1 MSEKTE
7 PSVTKEEAKSAP
19 LQKSPDLEALRKS
32 RGLTLENIFIMTRV
46 SITILKAIENGEFHL
61 LPAPVYTKRFIQA
74 YANAIG
80 IDAGSILAHYQRYVD
95 AIKAV
100 PEDVEV
106 ANAQISFDRKPFKGR
121 YLLYA
126 AAIVAIFATAFTIYA
141 LFHEKE
147 ISGNIQHI
155 VTGTEQKETAP
166 KPATAVKE
174 QSMEAVAD
182 APRTPP
188 PVMGVHEEATQA
200 PSTAD
205 INLLIEAT
213 ENTWLKITEDRNPSY
228 QITLKT
234 GDKLSRKAREFFIVD
249 VGNAAGV
256 NITFNGKSLGNLGR
270 KGQVVHLRLP
280 QQ

>member
-95 AIKAV
+95 EIKAK

-106 ANAQISFDRKPFKGR
+106 FKAQITFDRKPFKR

-126 AAIVAIFATAFTIYA
+126 TAIVAIFAIAFTMYA
-141 LFHEKE
+141 FFHEKE
-147 ISGNIQHI
+147 ISGSIQPI
-155 VTGTEQKETAP
+155 VTGPELKEADA

-188 PVMGVHEEATQA
+188 PAMGVHEDATQA

-205 INLLIEAT
+205 LNLLIEAT